1 MMRKKETSH
10 LFAKDIT
17 GEIVK
22 GRQEVV
28 INWRAGQ
35 LLMDEPSFNG
45 GKDIGPDPFTAV
57 LSGLVACTLTTLRM
71 YVRKKGWDISDIHV
85 AVNMQQRREP
95 FQTLIDRTLFF
106 GQPVSE
112 EQRERLLYIAKNC
125 PVARLLQG
133 EILIDTDL
141 SADKSVRAG
150 RGTYPPI
157 DHEAAA
163 VTQDYPEQL

>member
-1 MMRKKETSH
+1 MIRNKETIR

-17 GEIVK
+17 GDVVK
-22 GRQEVV
+22 DRQEVV
-28 INWRAGQ
+28 VNLRTGQ
-35 LLMDEPSFNG
+35 LIMDEPFFNG
-45 GKDIGPDPFTAV
+45 GKDIGPDPFSAV

-71 YVRKKGWDISDIHV
+71 YIRRKGWDIFDIHV
-85 AVNMQQRREP
+85 SINMQQSRDP
-95 FQTLIDRTLFF
+95 FRTQIYRTIFF

-112 EQRERLLYIAKNC
+112 QQRERLLYIAKNC

-141 SADKSVRAG
+141 SDDISVRAG